1 MTIRFFAMI
10 SLAAVIVAAPAHAQ
24 GKQLQQIV
32 FSPSVLKAMTA
43 QKSKS
48 KIPLSARMG
57 MHRTPS
63 SNIIVARPTAAAP
76 TSVSQIKKIPAHR

>member
-1 MTIRFFAMI
+1 MIIRFFAMI
-10 SLAAVIVAAPAHAQ
+10 SLAVVIAAAPARAQ
-24 GKQLQQIV
+24 GKQPQQIV

-57 MHRTPS
+57 MHRVPS
-63 SNIIVARPTAAAP
+63 SNISIEPAPRAAP
-76 TSVSQIKKIPAHR
+76 TSVSQIRKTPAHR

>member
-1 MTIRFFAMI
+1 MTLRFFAMI
-10 SLAAVIVAAPAHAQ
+10 SLALVIAAAPARAQ
-24 GKQLQQIV
+24 GKQPQQIV

-48 KIPLSARMG
+48 KSPLSARMG

-63 SNIIVARPTAAAP
+63 SNIIVARPTGAAP
-76 TSVSQIKKIPAHR
+76 TSVSQIRKTPAHR